1 MTKPAS
7 SLRPLTELLIA
18 SVFWGFGFPA
28 TIWALQTLSFPA
40 ISLYRFFGA
49 FAIGFA
55 ILLATRVKWKDI
67 KHEMELARGLGFW
80 LAATL
85 ILQTWGMLTT
95 SASKSA
101 FITVLYVI
109 FVPLLAA
116 VLDREKLSIRN
127 TFCIVLAL
135 VGTAGIVNIHDF
147 SLNFGDALTIGNAVT
162 AALHIRMMGKIAP
175 KSRNHFALNVMQC
188 FWTAIFT
195 LPFAVLQLANP
206 GLFQGGWNLFAMDSK
221 GLLGLLSLTLGSS
234 LFAFFL
240 QVRAQ
245 KHLSASVA
253 ALLFLMESPFAA
265 IFAAILLGE
274 RMTPMQIGGA
284 VLIFSACLAA
294 SLPKKMAPGAHP

>member
-18 SVFWGFGFPA
+18 SAFWGFGFPA

-40 ISLYRFFGA
+40 ISLYRFAGA
-49 FAIGFA
+49 FVVGFLL
-55 ILLATRVKWKDI
+55 LLAGRVKWKDLR
-67 KHEMELARGLGFW
+67 HELELSRGLGFW
-80 LAATL
+80 LATTL

-101 FITVLYVI
+101 FLTVLYVI

-116 VLDREKLSIRN
+116 VLDREKLSVRN

-135 VGTAGIVNIHDF
+135 IGTAGIVNIHDF
-147 SLNFGDALTIGNAVT
+147 SLNLGDALTIGNAI
-162 AALHIRMMGKIAP
+162 AAAFHIRLMGKVAP
-175 KSRNHFALNVMQC
+175 RSRNPFALNVMQC
-188 FWTAIFT
+188 FWTAVFT
-195 LPFAVLQLANP
+195 LPFAALQLTHP
-206 GLFQGGWNLFAMDSK
+206 HFFHGGWDIFAMDAK

-245 KHLSASVA
+245 GHLSASVA

-265 IFAAILLGE
+265 VFAALLLGE
-274 RMTPMQIGGA
+274 RMSSLQIAGA